1 MVFALECFTEILMSK
16 KSSSSRI
23 LASFRADSTRAS
35 GEGRPYF
42 SRRSFSS
49 DPAFTPM
56 RMGTPLAL
64 ASRAIS
70 LTLSWY
76 LMLPGLIRSPW
87 IPASRAAMAYFHWKW
102 MSATTGTVDF
112 AAIALSASASSQ
124 CGTATR
130 TMSTPAATSD
140 AICCNVASMS
150 AVFVVVMDW
159 TLTGASPPIAT
170 RPSWICRDFLR
181 STMPTASVSV
191 RSGTEHVER
200 DGPVLR
206 LVHLEEDQP
215 LPAAEARLAG
225 DHGDRV
231 RRRREEHRLDVRV
244 AVLALVFVHVL
255 GPHLEV
261 VVRVVDAVVG
271 DDPRDVLP
279 EILQRPVFPLV
290 DQEGAGGV
298 GTERHHGT
306 VGDTRILDR
315 PPKVVRQV
323 DVLVPVAAGHGDA
336 RGRGLHLT
344 LLSSAATAAS
354 IAGRSTVNALPWP
367 GSIFGTIRPP
377 CASTMDRAIARPIPV
392 PPSSRDRAGS
402 TR

>member
-1 MVFALECFTEILMSK
+1 
-16 KSSSSRI
+16 
-23 LASFRADSTRAS
+23 
-35 GEGRPYF
+35 
-42 SRRSFSS
+42 
-49 DPAFTPM
+49 
-56 RMGTPLAL
+56 
-64 ASRAIS
+64 
-70 LTLSWY
+70 
-76 LMLPGLIRSPW
+76 
-87 IPASRAAMAYFHWKW
+87 

-112 AAIALSASASSQ
+112 AAIATRASASSQ

-130 TMSTPAATSD
+130 TMSTPAATSE
-140 AICCNVASMS
+140 AICCSVASMS

-215 LPAAEARLAG
+215 LPAPEARLPG

-231 RRRREEHRLDVRV
+231 RRRRKEHRLDVRV
-244 AVLALVFVHVL
+244 AVLAFVLVHVL
-255 GPHLEV
+255 GPYLEV
-261 VVRVVDAVVG
+261 VVRVVDAVMG
-271 DDPRDVLP
+271 NHLRDVAAEIFQCSVLP
-279 EILQRPVFPLV
+279 FV
-290 DQEGAGGV
+290 DQEGAGRV
-298 GTERHHGT
+298 GTEGHHGA

-315 PPKVVRQV
+315 PPEIVRQV
-323 DVLVPVAAGHGDA
+323 EVVVPVGRRHDDA

-344 LLSSAATAAS
+344 LLSLAATAAS
-354 IAGRSTVNALPWP
+354 TAGRSNVNALPLP
-367 GSIFGTIRPP
+367 GSLLATIRPP
-377 CASTMDRAIARPIPV
+377 WASTMDRAIARPMPV